1 MFILFHLISSWF
13 IGIFVE
19 VSWVL
24 RVVFLYFC
32 LSVFLSFCPSLS
44 LPLVQISIQNLVIRD
59 IKTSGLRKLL
69 ICNKQAPLKRRRQ
82 SQSLVDF
89 QVYLDIVSRN
99 FVSLTSSA
107 GDMII
112 KFPFLQNSLNFP
124 YQGWQNIWVTF
135 FPWRRRDQYIGAI
148 LHNRSSF
155 SSK

>member
-1 MFILFHLISSWF
+1 MQSKRKESS
-13 IGIFVE
+13 
-19 VSWVL
+19 S
-24 RVVFLYFC
+24 
-32 LSVFLSFCPSLS
+32 
-44 LPLVQISIQNLVIRD
+44 QNLVIRD

-124 YQGWQNIWVTF
+124 YQGWQNI
-135 FPWRRRDQYIGAI
+135 
-148 LHNRSSF
+148 
-155 SSK
+155 

>member
-1 MFILFHLISSWF
+1 MPFCLFVFLSKLIFNSSSYFILVHWNSFGSLLSLSCNLF
-13 IGIFVE
+13 
-19 VSWVL
+19 
-24 RVVFLYFC
+24 VFLYFC
-32 LSVFLSFCPSLS
+32 LCVFLSFCPNLS

-124 YQGWQNIWVTF
+124 YQGWQNI
-135 FPWRRRDQYIGAI
+135 
-148 LHNRSSF
+148 
-155 SSK
+155 